1 MSYSPPIL
9 TIRMRTGID
18 QYFTYDFTRFF
29 YQGVAFKKN
38 FDSAKPA
45 NRDDDVLR
53 WYRFFNNTNEYSD
66 LTKQSYLRDFA
77 LFVRHCDYKNLRPE
91 SAEAVESLERHLIEQ
106 VRIEK
111 MNVNSARKQISCVK
125 KCLEKLGNPS
135 SSWFSSYSLFRSEI
149 NPTEG
154 YSDRELS
161 VLIKVIYRFFNQLST
176 QILDEPDKYLQATT
190 NKRVGTFTYQGFTHD
205 IASPI
210 TKCFSAA
217 YFLLAYY
224 TWGNTTV
231 LLNMTKPKE
240 KIYEGGAWYEQS
252 VLKPR
257 ANKFVSVSI
266 GDNGTY
272 HVPKIALRFFEQ
284 LLKLSTSISTDSH
297 LLYQVNAGT
306 AAPLQQG
313 HIQTFSNW
321 LQQTFSLVA
330 DDNKPLRPTASRFR
344 ASGSYRY
351 LAKTG
356 NAIETSLLLGN
367 TPRTLNKHYSSG
379 NILEND
385 KQLLAATYTIEGV
398 AKCSD
403 INQAKEHAKKAL
415 GIEVLPYEDFLNK
428 YSDSNGQKTVL
439 GTGCKNAFSAHV
451 EKYRRRNHFNP
462 KDFVVDH
469 LACSDIHNC
478 FNCENQVIIESVE
491 DIWCL
496 LSYRESIKD
505 SKVYHLNEQHF
516 SNNYSD
522 LLASINRIVFT
533 VHPKVKRLAEK
544 KLENE
549 GRHPLWPDGIN
560 IDF

>member
-1 MSYSPPIL
+1 MSYSPPTL
-9 TIRMRTGID
+9 TIRLRTGID
-18 QYFTYDFTRFF
+18 QYFTYDFTRLF
-29 YQGVAFKKN
+29 YKGAAFKKD
-38 FDSAKPA
+38 FGSAFSA

-53 WYRFFNNTNEYSD
+53 WYRFFNETNEYSD

-77 LFVRHCDYKNLRPE
+77 LFVRHCDSKMLLPE

-111 MNVNSARKQISCVK
+111 MNVNSARKQISCIK

-135 SSWFSSYSLFRSEI
+135 SSWFSSYSLFRSEA
-149 NPTEG
+149 NPTES
-154 YSDRELS
+154 YSDQELTT
-161 VLIKVIYRFFNQLST
+161 LIKIIYRFFNQLSK
-176 QILDEPDKYLQATT
+176 QILDEPDKYMQAAT
-190 NKRVGTFTYQGFTHD
+190 NKRVGTFIYQGFTHD
-205 IASPI
+205 VTTPV

-240 KIYEGGAWYEQS
+240 KIYEDGIWFEQS

-257 ANKFVSVSI
+257 ANKFVSISI

-284 LLKLSTSISTDSH
+284 LLKLSAVVSLNNH
-297 LLYQVNAGT
+297 LLYQVKAGKV
-306 AAPLQQG
+306 APLEQN
-313 HIQTFSNW
+313 HIQTFSKW
-321 LQQTFSLVA
+321 IQRTFSLTT
-330 DDNKPLRPTASRFR
+330 DDNKPLKPTASKFR

-356 NAIETSLLLGN
+356 NAVETSLLLGN

-379 NILEND
+379 NTIENET
-385 KQLLAATYTIEGV
+385 QLLAATYTLEGA
-398 AKCSD
+398 AKCSS
-403 INQAKEHAKKAL
+403 INQAKEYAKKEL
-415 GIEVLPYEDFLNK
+415 GIEVLPYEEFLSK

-439 GTGCKNAFSAHV
+439 GTGCKNVFSSHV
-451 EKYRRRNHFNP
+451 ERYRKRNHFNP
-462 KDFVVDH
+462 KDFIVDH

-478 FNCENQVIIESVE
+478 FNCENQVIIENTE

-505 SKVYHLNEQHF
+505 SKVYHLNENHF
-516 SNNYSD
+516 SNNYSR
-522 LLASINRIVFT
+522 LLDSINRVIFT
-533 VHPKVKRLAEK
+533 IHPKVKRLAEK
-544 KLENE
+544 KLKNE
-549 GRHPLWPDGIN
+549 GRHPLWPEGIN

>member
-1 MSYSPPIL
+1 MIYSPPTL
-9 TIRMRTGID
+9 AVRLRTGID

-29 YQGVAFKKN
+29 YKGVPFKKQLE
-38 FDSAKPA
+38 SADTA

-53 WYRFFNNTNEYSD
+53 WYRFFDEANEYSD

-77 LFVRHCDYKNLRPE
+77 LFVRHCDSKRIIPE

-106 VRIEK
+106 VRIKK

-125 KCLEKLGNPS
+125 KCLDKLGNPS
-135 SSWFSSYSLFRSEI
+135 SSWFSSYSLFRSEA
-149 NPTEG
+149 NPTES
-154 YSDRELS
+154 YSDQELTT
-161 VLIKVIYRFFNQLST
+161 LIKVIHRFFNQLSK
-176 QILDEPDKYLQATT
+176 QILDEPNKYMQAAT
-190 NKRVGTFTYQGFTHD
+190 NKRVGTFRYQGFTHD
-205 IASPI
+205 LASPV

-240 KIYEGGAWYEQS
+240 KIYKGGVWFEQS
-252 VLKPR
+252 ILKPR

-284 LLKLSTSISTDSH
+284 LLKLSTAVSLDNH
-297 LLYQVNAGT
+297 LLFQVKAGKV
-306 AAPLQQG
+306 APLEQN
-313 HIQTFSNW
+313 HIQTFSKW
-321 LQQTFSLVA
+321 IQSTFSLIT
-330 DDNKPLRPTASRFR
+330 DDNKPLRPTASKFR

-356 NAIETSLLLGN
+356 NAVETSLLLGN
-367 TPRTLNKHYSSG
+367 TPRTLSKHYSSG
-379 NILEND
+379 NTVENET
-385 KQLLAATYTIEGV
+385 QLLAATYTLEGV
-398 AKCSD
+398 AKCSG
-403 INQAKEHAKKAL
+403 INQAKEYAKKEL
-415 GIEVLPYEDFLNK
+415 GIEVLPYEEFLNK
-428 YSDSNGQKTVL
+428 YSNSNGQKTVL
-439 GTGCKNAFSAHV
+439 GTGCKNVFSSHV
-451 EKYRRRNHFNP
+451 ERYRRKNHFNP
-462 KDFVVDH
+462 KDFIVDH

-478 FNCENQVIIESVE
+478 FNCENQVIIESIE

-505 SKVYHLNEQHF
+505 SKVYHLNEKHF
-516 SNNYSD
+516 SNNYSQ
-522 LLASINRIVFT
+522 LLASINRVIFT
-533 VHPKVKRLAEK
+533 IHPKVKRLAEK
-544 KLENE
+544 KIQNE
-549 GRHPLWPDGIN
+549 GRHPLWPEGIN